1 MKKIIMFVL
10 ALLIVPVQTVQ
21 AQTPTFH
28 RPVYKANDES
38 GIICVDTLGYMY
50 PNRINVST
58 PIIRKGTGI
67 TPCSTNSAPYVGGHG
82 LSQSGSL
89 AQLTPADLLKMPSSV
104 IKQSIPYSPTI
115 SDDTWRILGEG
126 TLDPTL
132 KKLKII
138 GDWNV
143 TPPDFASQL
152 PDSPADLRAW
162 KNLEVAN
169 EIGKMSDE
177 QEGMII
183 ELSVATTPLW
193 SAPSKMV
200 GQSRTMLELCPAMA
214 PAIKYQVKINSTFP
228 LFDFRVFPPFMTV
241 WTFVEHVDPAV
252 EVTCDMEMIVGYSF
266 IEQADLLAGVPASV
280 RLEAETRAYRNTRLW
295 PTRLEL
301 EPVGGGVPVMA
312 DAKMTYI
319 VIGAV
324 VIICIIVIV
333 LGQPQLILIAAAAA

>member
-1 MKKIIMFVL
+1 MKRIIML
-10 ALLIVPVQTVQ
+10 ILTLLIAPVQ

-82 LSQSGSL
+82 FSQSSAL
-89 AQLTPADLLKMPSSV
+89 AQLTPVDLLKMPSSV

-115 SDDTWRILGEG
+115 SDDTWRSLSEG

-132 KKLKII
+132 KKLKVI

-193 SAPSKMV
+193 SAPNKTV
-200 GQSRTMLELCPAMA
+200 GTSRTMLQLCPAMA
-214 PAIKYQVKINSTFP
+214 PAIKYQVKVNSTFL
-228 LFDFRVFPPFMTV
+228 LFDYRVFPPFVSV

-266 IEQADLLAGVPASV
+266 IEQASLLAGVPASV

-312 DAKMTYI
+312 DAKLTYI